1 MKRSPSFAAT
11 ALGLVVVLALAA
23 WPLAGDG
30 GGNAVVWAGAWALAT
45 QVPLHFLLRGWRRRA
60 DRFVA
65 ALAVAFAA
73 RAALVV
79 ASVVVLLATAF
90 ARPAAFLLSL
100 AVFLVATSVAE
111 AILEYR
117 AAA

>member
-1 MKRSPSFAAT
+1 MKRSPSFAA
-11 ALGLVVVLALAA
+11 AASGLVLVLALAA

-30 GGNAVVWAGAWALAT
+30 GRGAVVWAGAWALAT

-73 RAALVV
+73 RAA
-79 ASVVVLLATAF
+79 VVVGSVAVLVLTAF
-90 ARPAAFLLSL
+90 APPAAFLLSL
-100 AVFLVATSVAE
+100 AVFLVATSIAE
-111 AILEYR
+111 AALEYR